1 MAPQSTGRQ
10 LGTERQMGLTQ
21 EVFGRE
27 NVVAETGTGRC
38 GDLEVPS
45 WGQGSPGGGCRAWPS
60 GPPAQ
65 RWHRSRHPRPL
76 ERGCVCVSSR
86 VGGCRCVSLSV
97 LIHVSEAGLMS
108 VPTWLTH
115 CF

>member
-45 WGQGSPGGGCRAWPS
+45 WGQEEAAGHGLQG
-60 GPPAQ
+60 
-65 RWHRSRHPRPL
+65 HLPRDGT
-76 ERGCVCVSSR
+76 EV
-86 VGGCRCVSLSV
+86 
-97 LIHVSEAGLMS
+97 ATQGL
-108 VPTWLTH
+108 
-115 CF
+115 